1 MTGIILAGGKNSRI
15 STSKAHIKMGK
26 HTIIEKAVNLFRDI
40 FNEII
45 IITNKPDDYTNLG
58 VKLASDIIPGKGP
71 LGGIY
76 SGLKLSSNHYNF
88 IVACD
93 MPFLES
99 SIIQY
104 LQRYS
109 NNDLFDVIVPEYN
122 GFIEPLFAIYSRNCI
137 EPIEKNLK
145 NNQLKIRCF
154 FTQVRVKEVPCNK
167 FNSVEKSFFNINTKE
182 DLHKARRLDCG

>member
-1 MTGIILAGGKNSRI
+1 LTGIILAGGKNSRI
-15 STSKAHIKMGK
+15 SMSKAHIKMGK
-26 HTIIEKAVNLFRDI
+26 HTIIEKTAKLFCDI
-40 FNEII
+40 FDEVIV
-45 IITNKPDDYTNLG
+45 ITNKPDDYMNLG

-93 MPFLES
+93 MPFIEP

-109 NNDLFDVIVPEYN
+109 KNDLFDVIVPEYN

-137 EPIEKNLK
+137 EPIVKNLK
-145 NNQLKIRCF
+145 DNQLKIRCF
-154 FTQVRVKEVPCNK
+154 FTQVRIKEVSYNR
-167 FNSVEKSFFNINTKE
+167 FNAVEKSFFNINTKE
-182 DLHKARRLDCG
+182 DLHKAKRLDFG

>member
-15 STSKAHIKMGK
+15 SMSKAHIKMGK
-26 HTIIEKAVNLFRDI
+26 HTIIEKTAKLFCDI
-40 FNEII
+40 FDEVIV
-45 IITNKPDDYTNLG
+45 ITNKPDDYMNLG

-93 MPFLES
+93 MPFIEP

-109 NNDLFDVIVPEYN
+109 KNDLFDVIVPEYN

-137 EPIEKNLK
+137 EPIVKNLK
-145 NNQLKIRCF
+145 DIQLKIRCF
-154 FTQVRVKEVPCNK
+154 FTQVRIKEVSYNR
-167 FNSVEKSFFNINTKE
+167 FNAVEKSFFNINTKE
-182 DLHKARRLDCG
+182 DLHKAKRLDFG

>member
-1 MTGIILAGGKNSRI
+1 M
-15 STSKAHIKMGK
+15 SKAHIKMGK
-26 HTIIEKAVNLFRDI
+26 HTIIEKTAKLFCDI
-40 FNEII
+40 FDEVIV
-45 IITNKPDDYTNLG
+45 ITNKPDDYMNLG

-93 MPFLES
+93 MPFIEP

-109 NNDLFDVIVPEYN
+109 KNDLFDVIVPEYN

-137 EPIEKNLK
+137 EPIVKNLK
-145 NNQLKIRCF
+145 DNQLKIRCF
-154 FTQVRVKEVPCNK
+154 FTQVRIKEVSYNR
-167 FNSVEKSFFNINTKE
+167 FNAVEKSFFNINTKE
-182 DLHKARRLDCG
+182 DLHKAKRLDFG